1 MEPSRILL
9 VDDHVLLRKGIAAL
23 LATRED
29 MVVVGEAGNGL
40 EAIALARKTAPDIIL
55 MDLLMPEC
63 GGLEAIKV
71 LKQEMPHVHIVILT
85 VSEDDRHLFASIKS
99 GASGYLL
106 KTLEPGELFSMLEG
120 LRRGEAAISRV
131 LASKILQEFR
141 QPTEDAL
148 PETQTKVTLSPR
160 EREILQQVVEG
171 ATNREIARTL
181 CISEHTVKI
190 HIQNILEKLH
200 LKNRIQVAVYA
211 VQEGLVDKPSWGS

>member
-85 VSEDDRHLFASIKS
+85 VSEDDRHLF
-99 GASGYLL
+99 
-106 KTLEPGELFSMLEG
+106 
-120 LRRGEAAISRV
+120 
-131 LASKILQEFR
+131 
-141 QPTEDAL
+141 
-148 PETQTKVTLSPR
+148 QTWLIGNADRSSLS
-160 EREILQQVVEG
+160 
-171 ATNREIARTL
+171 
-181 CISEHTVKI
+181 
-190 HIQNILEKLH
+190 
-200 LKNRIQVAVYA
+200 
-211 VQEGLVDKPSWGS
+211 